1 MGFSLN
7 KNVFECVLNQ
17 ASEVW
22 IDTLIFDSPVWEDQT
37 IMIATLIFARQFW
50 RANNMLLL
58 F

>member
-7 KNVFECVLNQ
+7 KNVFECFLNQ

-22 IDTLIFDSPVWEDQT
+22 ID
-37 IMIATLIFARQFW
+37 ALIFAPPNGG
-50 RANNMLLL
+50 ANNMVLL

>member
-22 IDTLIFDSPVWEDQT
+22 IDTLIFDSPVWGDQT
-37 IMIATLIFARQFW
+37 IRIATSIFARQFW
-50 RANNMLLL
+50 RANSMVLL